1 MKKRDVSHWIKNEHF
16 EGLLLFAQA
25 LEEGAFYY
33 SYESYKLPA
42 LNSHYLC
49 YDITHTA
56 RDIDRKV
63 LMDGNF
69 IPLAE
74 EFEQMLKEDIF
85 IKNNVDDKG
94 TILYAKDKNGD
105 FYDLS
110 IGDLKSKINSYPE
123 IAEYL
128 IDICETNNNY
138 LSELLGLLIDNIFCD
153 NFDQDNRAAIYTI
166 TRMLITDLV
175 NAGYS
180 KEYLYSTIEDF
191 FFTASKPIECNT
203 DTVVSFFNCFTFDD
217 VEYEAVFGINI
228 KAARFFERL
237 DNIEVRDATPEEKR
251 QLNLQKS
258 TDKVVVIPRKEVDVY
273 SAFESAVRRI
283 NTFLSFHRINQHDSK
298 LFITPKAVVYVKDD
312 EGNLKDGT
320 PIRTSINPLK
330 KKGNSSDLHALFD
343 DITLSEKID
352 IPKAFYRA
360 MALHSGAIESK
371 DISNQLLNLW
381 TVVEVLIDTKR
392 DNEDKINTIC
402 TILGAVLN
410 RCYMYSNIEQL
421 YHDIKICSSS
431 NVDEILE
438 KIEPSCD
445 DLDKVERLALLLS
458 LDTYSAELTELI
470 DSLTDSPL
478 LIYRIKQ
485 FAEHILSDSQSIYKY
500 LKRHEK
506 RIKWHIMRI
515 YRNRNMIVHNGSSM
529 PYRDIIIEN
538 LHYYVDVLIDTLI
551 EYYNIGITTHTSIYK
566 NILNE
571 QANYYVAL
579 GTPLSKKAKAT
590 VIQLTADNA
599 LEMIFNE
606 YSGNPI
612 KKAIDHALEKNR
624 SEQHNSDEQLTE
636 VEAEYEHKEL
646 LPVGN

>member
-123 IAEYL
+123 IAKYL

-191 FFTASKPIECNT
+191 FFTA
-203 DTVVSFFNCFTFDD
+203 
-217 VEYEAVFGINI
+217 
-228 KAARFFERL
+228 
-237 DNIEVRDATPEEKR
+237 
-251 QLNLQKS
+251 
-258 TDKVVVIPRKEVDVY
+258 
-273 SAFESAVRRI
+273 
-283 NTFLSFHRINQHDSK
+283 
-298 LFITPKAVVYVKDD
+298 
-312 EGNLKDGT
+312 
-320 PIRTSINPLK
+320 
-330 KKGNSSDLHALFD
+330 
-343 DITLSEKID
+343 
-352 IPKAFYRA
+352 
-360 MALHSGAIESK
+360 
-371 DISNQLLNLW
+371 
-381 TVVEVLIDTKR
+381 
-392 DNEDKINTIC
+392 
-402 TILGAVLN
+402 
-410 RCYMYSNIEQL
+410 
-421 YHDIKICSSS
+421 
-431 NVDEILE
+431 
-438 KIEPSCD
+438 
-445 DLDKVERLALLLS
+445 
-458 LDTYSAELTELI
+458 
-470 DSLTDSPL
+470 
-478 LIYRIKQ
+478 
-485 FAEHILSDSQSIYKY
+485 
-500 LKRHEK
+500 
-506 RIKWHIMRI
+506 
-515 YRNRNMIVHNGSSM
+515 
-529 PYRDIIIEN
+529 
-538 LHYYVDVLIDTLI
+538 
-551 EYYNIGITTHTSIYK
+551 
-566 NILNE
+566 
-571 QANYYVAL
+571 
-579 GTPLSKKAKAT
+579 
-590 VIQLTADNA
+590 
-599 LEMIFNE
+599 
-606 YSGNPI
+606 
-612 KKAIDHALEKNR
+612 
-624 SEQHNSDEQLTE
+624 
-636 VEAEYEHKEL
+636 
-646 LPVGN
+646 

>member
-273 SAFESAVRRI
+273 SAFESAVRRK
-283 NTFLSFHRINQHDSK
+283 S
-298 LFITPKAVVYVKDD
+298 
-312 EGNLKDGT
+312 
-320 PIRTSINPLK
+320 
-330 KKGNSSDLHALFD
+330 
-343 DITLSEKID
+343 
-352 IPKAFYRA
+352 
-360 MALHSGAIESK
+360 
-371 DISNQLLNLW
+371 
-381 TVVEVLIDTKR
+381 
-392 DNEDKINTIC
+392 
-402 TILGAVLN
+402 
-410 RCYMYSNIEQL
+410 
-421 YHDIKICSSS
+421 
-431 NVDEILE
+431 
-438 KIEPSCD
+438 
-445 DLDKVERLALLLS
+445 
-458 LDTYSAELTELI
+458 
-470 DSLTDSPL
+470 
-478 LIYRIKQ
+478 
-485 FAEHILSDSQSIYKY
+485 
-500 LKRHEK
+500 
-506 RIKWHIMRI
+506 
-515 YRNRNMIVHNGSSM
+515 
-529 PYRDIIIEN
+529 
-538 LHYYVDVLIDTLI
+538 
-551 EYYNIGITTHTSIYK
+551 
-566 NILNE
+566 
-571 QANYYVAL
+571 
-579 GTPLSKKAKAT
+579 
-590 VIQLTADNA
+590 
-599 LEMIFNE
+599 
-606 YSGNPI
+606 
-612 KKAIDHALEKNR
+612 
-624 SEQHNSDEQLTE
+624 
-636 VEAEYEHKEL
+636 
-646 LPVGN
+646 

>member
-1 MKKRDVSHWIKNEHF
+1 MKKRDVSHWIKNEYF

-74 EFEQMLKEDIF
+74 EFEQMLKEDMF
-85 IKNNVDDKG
+85 IKNKVDDKG
-94 TILYAKDKNGD
+94 TILYSKDKNGD

-138 LSELLGLLIDNIFCD
+138 LSELLGMLIDNIFCD
-153 NFDQDNRAAIYTI
+153 SFGQDNRAAIYTI
-166 TRMLITDLV
+166 TRMLITDFV

-191 FFTASKPIECNT
+191 FFNPLKPIECNT
-203 DTVVSFFNCFTFDD
+203 DTVVSFFNCFTFDKT
-217 VEYEAVFGINI
+217 EYEAVFGINI

-237 DNIEVRDATPEEKR
+237 DNIEVRDATQEEKR
-251 QLNLQKS
+251 KLNLQKP
-258 TDKVVVIPRKEVDVY
+258 TDKVIVVPRKAVDIY

-343 DITLSEKID
+343 DITLSDKID
-352 IPKAFYRA
+352 IPTSFYRA
-360 MALHSGAIESK
+360 MALHSGAIECK

-421 YHDIKICSSS
+421 YHDIKVCSSS
-431 NVDEILE
+431 NVDEILD
-438 KIEPSCD
+438 KVEPSCD

-458 LDTYSAELTELI
+458 LDTYRTELTELSN
-470 DSLTDSPL
+470 SLTDTPL
-478 LIYRIKQ
+478 LVYRIKQ
-485 FAEHILSDSQSIYKY
+485 FSEHILRDSQSIYKY

-551 EYYNIGITTHTSIYK
+551 EYYNIGIITHTSIYK

-571 QANYYVAL
+571 QANYYVVL
-579 GTPLSKKAKAT
+579 GTPLNKKARAT
-590 VIQLTADNA
+590 AIQITADNA

-612 KKAIDHALEKNR
+612 KKAIDNALEKNR
-624 SEQHNSDEQLTE
+624 NEHSNLGNQLLDTEQECKQ
-636 VEAEYEHKEL
+636 
-646 LPVGN
+646 